1 MTAIGLVY
9 FFFALLLVG
18 GAIRVAEFT
27 WPDNPVVQAIGV
39 IY

>member
-1 MTAIGLVY
+1 MTAISAFHFLLL
-9 FFFALLLVG
+9 LLLVG
-18 GAIRVAEFT
+18 GILRYVEYK